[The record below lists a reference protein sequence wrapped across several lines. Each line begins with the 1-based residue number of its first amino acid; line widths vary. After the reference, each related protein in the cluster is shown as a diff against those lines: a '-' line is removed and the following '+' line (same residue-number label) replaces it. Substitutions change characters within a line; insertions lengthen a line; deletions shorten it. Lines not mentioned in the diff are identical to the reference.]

1 MGDKITLKLDER
13 TVTGKKVKS
22 LRNEGLVPAV
32 IYGRDQ
38 EPLNAQLPQQEARSV
53 VAKAGRHTPVQIT
66 LGAKKKTALIK
77 SVEYAPARRDITH
90 LSLQSVRAD
99 EVVTTEVPLILVG
112 ADESPAAR
120 AGLIILPALES
131 VEVRAKT
138 ADLPDKIEV
147 DAIKLTE
154 HGDKLTLA
162 DIKLPKDVEM
172 TEEDTDI
179 VVASVYEPAALEAKN
194 AAADDAADEARAAG
208 ETAETEVAS
217 DTAAKTE

>member
-1 MGDKITLKLDER
+1 M
-13 TVTGKKVKS
+13 
-22 LRNEGLVPAV
+22 
-32 IYGRDQ
+32 
-38 EPLNAQLPQQEARSV
+38 
-53 VAKAGRHTPVQIT
+53 
-66 LGAKKKTALIK
+66 
-77 SVEYAPARRDITH
+77 
-90 LSLQSVRAD
+90 
-99 EVVTTEVPLILVG
+99 
-112 ADESPAAR
+112 
-120 AGLIILPALES
+120 
-131 VEVRAKT
+131 
-138 ADLPDKIEV
+138 PDKIEV